1 MANFM
6 RRLRE
11 ASVLLD
17 IKGTESF
24 YGVGEVDLRRAL
36 RQANLPLTES
46 DIRRIFSHFEVRV
59 CSLPSRLVKER
70 S

>member
-1 MANFM
+1 M

-11 ASVLLD
+11 AAVLLE
-17 IKGTESF
+17 IKGKESC

-36 RQANLPLTES
+36 REANLPLTES

-59 CSLPSRLVKER
+59 CSLPCGLL
-70 S
+70 